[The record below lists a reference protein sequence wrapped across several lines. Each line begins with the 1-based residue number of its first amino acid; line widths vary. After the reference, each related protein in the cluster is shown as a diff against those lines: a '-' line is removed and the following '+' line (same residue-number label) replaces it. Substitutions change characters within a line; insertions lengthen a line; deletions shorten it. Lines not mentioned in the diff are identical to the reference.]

1 VGADVPAL
9 RPALEAVVKRLL
21 ASSEDGRAVTL
32 DAIGEALGTEPV
44 SGEEV
49 DAMMSALE
57 ASGRAI
63 RGPEGA
69 RGAEALRVILPAAKA
84 LAARLGRRPTLEE
97 IAAETSLGVDD
108 VRHALAL
115 GSVMGR

>member
-1 VGADVPAL
+1 MPAL
-9 RPALEAVVKRLL
+9 RPALDAVVKRLL
-21 ASSEDGRAVTL
+21 ASSEDGRAATL

-44 SGEEV
+44 TSEEV
-49 DAMMSALE
+49 DAIMTTLE
-57 ASGRAI
+57 AGGRAI
-63 RGPEGA
+63 QGPEGA
-69 RGAEALRVILPAAKA
+69 RGAAALRLVLPAVRG

-97 IAAETSLGVDD
+97 IATETSLTVDD

>member
-1 VGADVPAL
+1 VAAL
-9 RPALEAVVKRLL
+9 RPGLDAVVKRLL
-21 ASSEDGRAVTL
+21 TASEDGRAVTL

-44 SGEEV
+44 TSEEV
-49 DAMMSALE
+49 DAIMTALE
-57 ASGRAI
+57 AKGRAI

-69 RGAEALRVILPAAKA
+69 RGAAALRLVLPAVRA

-97 IAAETSLGVDD
+97 IATETSLTVDD